1 MMYIGI
7 LLLSLLIT
15 LLINS
20 FLDILKAWGF
30 SFMSVSDQVGK
41 DWISSHISGLL
52 PAKSVKNLELA
63 RTII

>member
-15 LLINS
+15 LLMKL

-30 SFMSVSDQVGK
+30 SFISVSDQVGK
-41 DWISSHISGLL
+41 D
-52 PAKSVKNLELA
+52 
-63 RTII
+63 

>member
-7 LLLSLLIT
+7 LLLSLIITFLIH
-15 LLINS
+15 S

-30 SFMSVSDQVGK
+30 SFISVSDHVGK
-41 DWISSHISGLL
+41 GWISFHISGLL